1 MSEGFVPIQVE
12 THKIEMEKTL
22 AKFGMPAENLSFVDE
37 TQRAT
42 GAERVSR
49 CTKIEG
55 RIYFKKSVTKEDY
68 DEVLASLRQFDE
80 KEKAQLADPWTF
92 VRHRLLHEICHIQSR
107 HMDEYACNKWAFYE
121 LKKG

>member
-1 MSEGFVPIQVE
+1 MPEGFVSIQVE
-12 THKIEMEKTL
+12 TFKAEMEKVL
-22 AKFGMPAENLSFVDE
+22 AKFGMPGENLSFVDD

-55 RIYFKKSVTKEDY
+55 RIFFKKTVTKEDY
-68 DEVLASLRQFDE
+68 DEVMASLRQFDE
-80 KEKAQLADPWTF
+80 REKAGLADPWAF
-92 VRHRLLHEICHIQSR
+92 VRQRLLHEICHIQYR

-121 LKKG
+121 LRKT

>member
-1 MSEGFVPIQVE
+1 MPDEFVPIQVE

-22 AKFGMPAENLSFVDE
+22 AKFGMSGERLSLVDE
-37 TQRAT
+37 TERAT

-55 RIYFKKSVTKEDY
+55 RIFFKKTVTAEDFR
-68 DEVLASLRQFDE
+68 EVVGSLRQFDE
-80 KEKAQLADPWTF
+80 REKASLKDPWAF
-92 VRHRLLHEICHIQSR
+92 IRQRLLHEICHIQYR